1 MARRRRT
8 GTMRH
13 PSDCLA
19 AERRASAVNIF
30 CVVSGIKLAIS
41 GVGGG
46 GVSHRVKCECESR
59 Y

>member
-1 MARRRRT
+1 
-8 GTMRH
+8 MRH

-19 AERRASAVNIF
+19 AERRVSAVNIF
-30 CVVSGIKLAIS
+30 CVVSGINLAIS